1 MLRVAP
7 FSDLSLYPK
16 GCTNANQWG
25 QVVAPCKGKTG
36 PGIRRV
42 HARRVPFSK
51 VEVSRATPFSTKIER
66 SYPKAANVLQC
77 WTIDPVKKALGKNN
91 CTQLPLAFFAF

>member
-7 FSDLSLYPK
+7 FSDLSHYPKPK

-25 QVVAPCKGKTG
+25 QVVAHCRGNTG

-42 HARRVPFSK
+42 HSRRAPFSKAKAKAK
-51 VEVSRATPFSTKIER
+51 VEVSRASPFSTKIER
-66 SYPKAANVLQC
+66 SYPKAVNALQC
-77 WTIDPVKKALGKNN
+77 WTLL
-91 CTQLPLAFFAF
+91 Q